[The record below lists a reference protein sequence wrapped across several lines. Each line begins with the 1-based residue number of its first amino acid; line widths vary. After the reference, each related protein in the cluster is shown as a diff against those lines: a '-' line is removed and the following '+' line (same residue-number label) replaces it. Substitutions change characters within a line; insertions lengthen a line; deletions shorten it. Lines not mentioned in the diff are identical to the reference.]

1 MLKPASSTNRGMAES
16 RSDSNEN
23 DVTTLRERKIQV
35 ENVSGFPMEKKR
47 KLLFSDDNYKPA
59 TKSNDHRSLS
69 LLSLR
74 KEGEDADR
82 QEQWDE
88 SRLPNS
94 EVEALLN
101 MKMTKSSKYD
111 VKGKTGQMM
120 DYIKKLRDC
129 IHQFLLAETQ
139 HDHDLNQLNHE
150 LQEQQRKH
158 EQAVFD
164 INLERRKLEEEFVQL
179 KQRSYTLEGELETA
193 NAEKENL
200 LIMHEKD
207 LRAIQTAEDE
217 KPRLAIEID
226 KLKHEVSMSNEQ
238 VKSLN
243 DNNKLL
249 AEYNVNLQSYNN
261 KLQRDAANAA
271 EQNMQTKQE
280 KACIMETLKTV
291 QCDAVALQAQ
301 IEKTKESALEGIKQR
316 ASLIERLE
324 RVRAELQCTLEE
336 RTHCRGQI
344 QALKEGNARF
354 RDCTGKSE
362 CEIEILTRKAIALEE
377 SYLHQR
383 EEINSLHQQLDIA
396 NEKLQMANASLA
408 HLKREE
414 TGCKSKIEALQCR
427 LTESEHQLHE
437 GELLRRKL
445 HNTIQELKGNI
456 RVFCRVRPMLP
467 DDDWSLSDYPVV
479 QYPTSTDSEAHNI
492 ELVQPQHGQKYTF
505 SFDKVFGPEITQED
519 VFVDISQLVQSA
531 LDGYKVC
538 IFAYGQTGSGKTYTM
553 LGQPEDSHHKGL
565 IPRSLEQIFTSS
577 LTLHA
582 QGWNFKMQAS
592 MLEIYNESIRDLLA
606 SHRPNSHDTGRQHVV
621 KHDVNGNTFISD
633 LTIVEVKT
641 WEEVSSLL
649 KQAAQSRHVGRTAMN
664 EQSSRSHCVF
674 SLRISGLNENTEQR
688 VHGVLNLIDLA
699 GSERLS
705 RSGATGE
712 RLKETQAIN
721 KSLSS
726 LGDVIMAIAN
736 KEQHIPYRNS
746 KLTYLLQPCLG
757 GDSKTLMFV
766 NISPDPKS
774 FGESLCS
781 LRFASKVNTCQIGVP
796 RRQTH
801 SRVL

>member
-139 HDHDLNQLNHE
+139 YDHDLNQLNHE
-150 LQEQQRKH
+150 LQEQERKH

-164 INLERRKLEEEFVQL
+164 INLERRKIEEEFVQL

-200 LIMHEKD
+200 LVMHEKD

-243 DNNKLL
+243 DNNKFL

-301 IEKTKESALEGIKQR
+301 IEKTKESALEGTKQR

-324 RVRAELQCTLEE
+324 RVRA
-336 RTHCRGQI
+336 
-344 QALKEGNARF
+344 
-354 RDCTGKSE
+354 
-362 CEIEILTRKAIALEE
+362 
-377 SYLHQR
+377 
-383 EEINSLHQQLDIA
+383 
-396 NEKLQMANASLA
+396 
-408 HLKREE
+408 
-414 TGCKSKIEALQCR
+414 
-427 LTESEHQLHE
+427 
-437 GELLRRKL
+437 
-445 HNTIQELKGNI
+445 
-456 RVFCRVRPMLP
+456 
-467 DDDWSLSDYPVV
+467 
-479 QYPTSTDSEAHNI
+479 
-492 ELVQPQHGQKYTF
+492 
-505 SFDKVFGPEITQED
+505 
-519 VFVDISQLVQSA
+519 
-531 LDGYKVC
+531 
-538 IFAYGQTGSGKTYTM
+538 
-553 LGQPEDSHHKGL
+553 
-565 IPRSLEQIFTSS
+565 
-577 LTLHA
+577 
-582 QGWNFKMQAS
+582 
-592 MLEIYNESIRDLLA
+592 
-606 SHRPNSHDTGRQHVV
+606 
-621 KHDVNGNTFISD
+621 
-633 LTIVEVKT
+633 
-641 WEEVSSLL
+641 
-649 KQAAQSRHVGRTAMN
+649 
-664 EQSSRSHCVF
+664 
-674 SLRISGLNENTEQR
+674 
-688 VHGVLNLIDLA
+688 
-699 GSERLS
+699 
-705 RSGATGE
+705 
-712 RLKETQAIN
+712 
-721 KSLSS
+721 
-726 LGDVIMAIAN
+726 
-736 KEQHIPYRNS
+736 
-746 KLTYLLQPCLG
+746 
-757 GDSKTLMFV
+757 
-766 NISPDPKS
+766 
-774 FGESLCS
+774 
-781 LRFASKVNTCQIGVP
+781 
-796 RRQTH
+796 
-801 SRVL
+801 